1 MLIRFER
8 PEDADAIH
16 ALTWVAFKPMPYSNN
31 TEARIVRD
39 LRASGDLTLSLV
51 ADEGGEIIG
60 HVAFSPITV
69 GDIEHGWYGLGPISV
84 KPERQRQGIGRAL
97 ILKGLDLLIER
108 GASGCALIGDPAV
121 YRGAGFESDGK
132 LTYGDLDTRYL
143 QRIVFKGSPPSGAL
157 KFSPA
162 FDE

>member
-1 MLIRFER
+1 MQIRFEKT
-8 PEDADAIH
+8 EDADAIH
-16 ALTWVAFKPMPYSNN
+16 ELTWVAFEPMPFSNN

-51 ADEGGEIIG
+51 AEEGGEIIG

-69 GDIEHGWYGLGPISV
+69 GDIAHGWYGLGPISV
-84 KPERQRQGIGRAL
+84 KPGRQRQGIGRAL
-97 ILKGLDLLIER
+97 ILRGLDLLRER
-108 GASGCALIGDPAV
+108 GAAGCALIGNPAV
-121 YRGAGFESDGK
+121 YRGVGFESDGK
-132 LTYGDLDTRYL
+132 LTYGDLDTRYV
-143 QRIVFKGSPPSGAL
+143 QRIVFRGLPPTGAL

>member
-1 MLIRFER
+1 MLIRSEKA
-8 PEDADAIH
+8 EDANAIH
-16 ALTWVAFKPMPYSNN
+16 ELTWVAFEPMPYSNN
-31 TEARIVRD
+31 TEAQIVRD

-51 ADEGGEIIG
+51 AEEDGEIIG
-60 HVAFSPITV
+60 HIAFSPIAV
-69 GDIEHGWYGLGPISV
+69 GDIEDGWYGLGPISV

-97 ILKGLDLLIER
+97 ILKGLDLLRER
-108 GASGCALIGDPAV
+108 GASGCALIGNPAV

-132 LTYGDLDTRYL
+132 LTYGDLDARYV
-143 QRIVFKGSPPSGAL
+143 QRIIFKGTPPSGAL

>member
-108 GASGCALIGDPAV
+108 GASGCALIGDPRFIA
-121 YRGAGFESDGK
+121 AQASKAMES
-132 LTYGDLDTRYL
+132 
-143 QRIVFKGSPPSGAL
+143 
-157 KFSPA
+157 
-162 FDE
+162 